1 MFRSATPFAS
11 GRSGLIPVTLLMACV
26 ASEWTHAT
34 GRVVAEQPLVP
45 LTRMVQELPFVRGE
59 AEPLDSVWRKL
70 ALTFSTDADDAG
82 QRAWMTQAIADL
94 SEAVDGGIRPGSFGD
109 RKIAKVTLKDEWGFR
124 SEGIFDNQAERCR
137 DWVLHHLQRR
147 ISRDNRMDA
156 AERLRLGRLLLALSS
171 HEGYPWADGRVSFVL
186 DLEARAPFLD
196 LDKEDRTRLLEA
208 NRDFV
213 SRQGRVA
220 RSLIV
225 AADAF
230 DPLLDDKLM
239 HDTSKRGQLLAA
251 IEQGWTDGRGYP
263 SLQYS
268 FARLLFQYACLEA
281 SRRNAKAMDDVR
293 AAVERMRQ
301 HAECGH
307 TQRWLDE
314 VLRHDGPRPTSS
326 GIQVIRDPNQ
336 LKPSR

>member
-1 MFRSATPFAS
+1 
-11 GRSGLIPVTLLMACV
+11 
-26 ASEWTHAT
+26 
-34 GRVVAEQPLVP
+34 
-45 LTRMVQELPFVRGE
+45 MVQELPFVKGDG
-59 AEPLDSVWRKL
+59 EPLDRVWGRL
-70 ALTFSTDADDAG
+70 AMTFSMDADEPG

-94 SEAVDGGIRPGSFGD
+94 SEAVGGGIRPGSFGD
-109 RKIAKVTLKDEWGFR
+109 RKIAKVTLKNEWGFR
-124 SEGIFDNQAERCR
+124 SEGIFDTEAERCR
-137 DWVLHHLQRR
+137 DWVLNHLQRR
-147 ISRDNRMDA
+147 ISRDNRIDA
-156 AERLRLGRLLLALSS
+156 AERQRLGRLLLALSS

-186 DLEARAPFLD
+186 DLEAKAPFLG
-196 LDKEDRTRLLEA
+196 LDNEERTRLLDA
-208 NRDFV
+208 NRDYV
-213 SRQGRVA
+213 LSRGRSMQSISA
-220 RSLIV
+220 

-268 FARLLFQYACLEA
+268 FARLLFKYACLEA
-281 SRRNAKAMDDVR
+281 SRRNAKALDDIR
-293 AAVERMRQ
+293 AAVERMRRY
-301 HAECGH
+301 AECAH